1 MRVLLIINVI
11 KIICII
17 ICSIISFLIGLLPLC
32 RKNSYDQYVDD
43 IAQLEW
49 IKNRNLR

>member
-1 MRVLLIINVI
+1 MRVLLIIKVI
-11 KIICII
+11 KIISIT
-17 ICSIISFLIGLLPLC
+17 ICSIVFFLIGLLPLC

-43 IAQLEW
+43 VAQLEW